1 MKPENIILLGFVNQ
15 AVDYL
20 EKHMDDE
27 PDNAVARLRN
37 IDLNSLKDALDKNL
51 DASLGMMTATMN
63 SLLKAG
69 SDSFDSFV
77 ESHGDRGA
85 LSAEINHL
93 FDLDQEGNVSE
104 DDIANLMAYYDLEEP
119 EKDQT
124 FVTEKTQEETVAE
137 MPEEPVILPETEA
150 VTETEPD
157 VSDDTEAETEAVAE
171 TETDVSDD
179 GEQETVF
186 EMSDEDVQLL
196 KLISQNVDKVNQE
209 QAPEETVPQ
218 ETDSEEKKLD
228 HIFSQVIGNQDKNY
242 MNANPGTYVPSDV
255 NVTESGDLMSLVKDM
270 QDSDIKYY
278 QDIPAVPMKDPTP
291 QPDDHFSN
299 NYFSED
305 IVAQLRKRMLQ
316 EDEEKKRREE
326 DFKEIS
332 DKIQQVY
339 PYLKIDFIKAVFD
352 LKDSIVDE
360 YPLGIAII
368 ILHRIIFRDVEHMQ
382 QFIEIAINHGYSINA
397 DEKRLLV
404 DVFKQHMNAD
414 GTIITSIFDVANQ
427 CALLDGRYEG
437 YRVLFEERA

>member
-1 MKPENIILLGFVNQ
+1 
-15 AVDYL
+15 
-20 EKHMDDE
+20 
-27 PDNAVARLRN
+27 
-37 IDLNSLKDALDKNL
+37 
-51 DASLGMMTATMN
+51 
-63 SLLKAG
+63 
-69 SDSFDSFV
+69 
-77 ESHGDRGA
+77 
-85 LSAEINHL
+85 
-93 FDLDQEGNVSE
+93 
-104 DDIANLMAYYDLEEP
+104 
-119 EKDQT
+119 
-124 FVTEKTQEETVAE
+124 
-137 MPEEPVILPETEA
+137 
-150 VTETEPD
+150 
-157 VSDDTEAETEAVAE
+157 
-171 TETDVSDD
+171 
-179 GEQETVF
+179 
-186 EMSDEDVQLL
+186 
-196 KLISQNVDKVNQE
+196 
-209 QAPEETVPQ
+209 
-218 ETDSEEKKLD
+218 
-228 HIFSQVIGNQDKNY
+228 
-242 MNANPGTYVPSDV
+242 
-255 NVTESGDLMSLVKDM
+255 M

-339 PYLKIDFIKAVFD
+339 PYLKIDFIKTVFD
-352 LKDSIVDE
+352 LKDSIADE

-404 DVFKQHMNAD
+404 DVFKQHVNAD